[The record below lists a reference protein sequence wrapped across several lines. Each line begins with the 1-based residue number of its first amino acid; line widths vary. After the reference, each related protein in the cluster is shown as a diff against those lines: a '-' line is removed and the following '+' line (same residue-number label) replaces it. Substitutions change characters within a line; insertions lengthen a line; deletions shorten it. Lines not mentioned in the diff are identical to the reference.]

1 MRGWGI
7 QDLKYPVWVGEW
19 SLATDVCAMWLGG
32 FNDSN
37 TAYAFECKQVD
48 CPYSYLPE
56 PYNVDF
62 DRTSPQLGPF
72 GESDRSTIRYG
83 QCLTDSDHFGDADVK
98 ILGDC
103 ISYILNDTVEGQ
115 FLWNFRNELEPRW
128 SYIEAYDNG
137 WLNNYTQT
145 FLQ

>member
-1 MRGWGI
+1 
-7 QDLKYPVWVGEW
+7 
-19 SLATDVCAMWLGG
+19 MWLGG

-37 TAYAFECKQVD
+37 TPDAFPCKKVD

-62 DRTSPQLGPF
+62 DRTNPQLGPF

-83 QCLTDSDHFGDADVK
+83 QCLTDSDHFGAADVK